1 MTNAV
6 AELGN
11 TPEGALV
18 GQGANPASS
27 QDLVAA
33 NLAQHAVHARGAYST
48 NTERALRADVAAFTA
63 WCVAAGLAALPAAPD
78 TLVRYVDALAGRKAP
93 ATIRRY
99 LSSIATFHRAARLDN
114 PCTAIEVGLA
124 LKRLHREQ
132 GRAQMQAAPLIRPLV
147 DRLLAA
153 AVPDMKGR
161 RDRALLALAYDTL
174 CRRSEL
180 VALRVADIEA
190 GTNDDATALV
200 ARSKTDQEGVGMV
213 RYIAPDTR
221 RHIEAWTAAAG
232 ITDGLLFRSVGRGGR
247 VGGAL
252 DTGDVARIFK
262 RMAKA
267 AGISP
272 DAVAGISGHSS
283 RVGAAQDMVRHGVEL
298 PAVMQAGGWRTAEMV
313 GRYTRRLDARRSG
326 AAKLAILQNRT

>member
-6 AELGN
+6 AELRT
-11 TPEGALV
+11 TPESPLV
-18 GQGANPASS
+18 GQGPDPAPS

-33 NLAQHAVHARGAYST
+33 NLAQHAVHARGAYAS
-48 NTERALRADVAAFTA
+48 NTERALRSDVAAFTS
-63 WCVAAGLAALPAAPD
+63 WCGTEGLAALPALPA
-78 TLVRYVDALAGRKAP
+78 TLVAYVDALAGHKAP

-114 PCTAIEVGLA
+114 PCMAIEVNLA

-132 GRAQMQAAPLIRPLV
+132 GRAQVQAAPLIRSLV
-147 DRLLAA
+147 DRLMAA
-153 AVPDMKGR
+153 AGPDMKDR

-190 GTNDDATALV
+190 GTEGDATVLV
-200 ARSKTDQEGVGMV
+200 ARSKTDPEGVGMV

-221 RHIEAWTAAAG
+221 RHLEAWISAAE
-232 ITDGLLFRSVGRGGR
+232 ITDGALFRSVGRGGR

-262 RMAKA
+262 RMARA

-272 DAVAGISGHSS
+272 DTVTGISGHSS